1 MLTLRTY
8 TVHARPGSAASDGDA
23 VFVRDGFSWPAFIL
37 GPFWAIWFGM
47 WRTAIGLLL
56 LSGGISG
63 LVLAVGMAE
72 AGKLVVT
79 LALQAVMGLWG
90 NDWRRYVLRRSDMAE
105 RAVVSGRNARNA
117 EDRYFVGRAGH
128 G

>member
-1 MLTLRTY
+1 
-8 TVHARPGSAASDGDA
+8 
-23 VFVRDGFSWPAFIL
+23 
-37 GPFWAIWFGM
+37 M